1 MSDRKAT
8 PSKGRGRVNPH
19 DLAEPKVASSASHRF
34 DDVPPAAVVEPVA
47 ATIAV
52 AASTTIETLT
62 SETQTMTNTVFNAD
76 AVGQKAGALFN
87 EFNDRAKTALE
98 KGSKVAENFADL
110 TKGNLEALTASGRV
124 AAKGAETLAQ
134 GAAEFGRKNFEEATR
149 ALKGFAAAK
158 SPTEFFQLQ
167 NEFAKS
173 QFDAFVAET
182 SRVSETVVKLW
193 GDVVEPISSR
203 AAVAGEKVRAAIN

>member
-8 PSKGRGRVNPH
+8 PAKGRRKVDPR
-19 DLAEPKVASSASHRF
+19 DLAEPKVASSASQRF

-47 ATIAV
+47 ATLAV

-62 SETQTMTNTVFNAD
+62 SETQTMTNTAFNAD
-76 AVGQKAGALFN
+76 AVGQKASALFN
-87 EFNDRAKTALE
+87 EFNDRAKTAFE
-98 KGSKVAENFADL
+98 KGSKVAESFADL
-110 TKGNLEALTASGRV
+110 TKGNLEALTASTRV

-134 GAAEFGRKNFEEATR
+134 GAAEFGRKNFEETTR

-167 NEFAKS
+167 NEFARS

-203 AAVAGEKVRAAIN
+203 AAAAGEKVRAAIN